1 MTEEKDK
8 ISHRTVEQWSL
19 KDGLVL
25 VPFLASAL
33 ALTWEVGYFLKIGD
47 GSFGLFTLSE
57 HITFAIQ
64 ALPFAL
70 GITTLAVILFV
81 MTKPGQVGPGSLFL
95 IGGVTGAFVVL
106 NFATSSDRLDVGE
119 IVLSIIAVI
128 PFTMILLL
136 RRRRIAPMIALCVGL
151 AAVFLLAYGYGVQ
164 TARLQI
170 ISTRSLSVIKVGE
183 KGKDAATE
191 IKSQDHENRRAW
203 CLIFRSDRPEFRTN
217 PVGVRE
223 AD

>member
-1 MTEEKDK
+1 MTEENDK
-8 ISHRTVEQWSL
+8 ISHRAVEQWSL
-19 KDGLVL
+19 RDGLVL

-33 ALTWEVGYFLKIGD
+33 ALTWEVGYFLKIGG

-70 GITTLAVILFV
+70 GITTLAVILFA
-81 MTKPGQVGPGSLFL
+81 MSRSAGSLFF
-95 IGGVTGAFVVL
+95 IGAVTGAFMVL
-106 NFATSSDRLDVGE
+106 NFATAPDRLDVGE
-119 IVLSIIAVI
+119 IVLSIITVI